1 MDTLKINYFN
11 QYCCISLPFV
21 NKEYE
26 KLSYEVY
33 SDKGYSCV
41 CNLKNFKN
49 SDNKLHVTFTYNK
62 DECYF
67 LKIILNDKIIT
78 TFIKPNNTLEKYRH
92 DNSNIK
98 MNINR
103 DGLYNKELSKN
114 EFIKNIDTL
123 KTEVETKLLE
133 EEAEEPPMNFMELR
147 RQLYNLNKLGGF
159 DSDDED
165 YEDEDDEDE
174 DEDDDTENNILKKI
188 LIDSGIRLTDSMMS
202 DDFIRTEEEDDE
214 EDDEEDEDEEDDG
227 EDDEEDDEEEDDDDK
242 KEIKKLKVET

>member
-11 QYCCISLPFV
+11 QYCCISLPYV

-26 KLSYEVY
+26 NLSYEVY

-41 CNLKNFKN
+41 CNLKNYKN

-78 TFIKPNNTLEKYRH
+78 TFIKPNNTLERYRH
-92 DNSNIK
+92 DNSNIM

-103 DGLYNKELSKN
+103 DGIYNKDLSRD

-123 KTEVETKLLE
+123 KTDVETKLLE
-133 EEAEEPPMNFMELR
+133 EEPSMDFMALR

-159 DSDDED
+159 NSDDDDYDEEDDDED
-165 YEDEDDEDE
+165 D
-174 DEDDDTENNILKKI
+174 
-188 LIDSGIRLTDSMMS
+188 
-202 DDFIRTEEEDDE
+202 
-214 EDDEEDEDEEDDG
+214 EDDEEDEEDQ
-227 EDDEEDDEEEDDDDK
+227 DDEEVHK
-242 KEIKKLKVET
+242 K